1 MNLFKKKKKKIEEQL
16 RSRTILS
23 SLYGERWNLKYLEN
37 KIKNFKIDAY
47 TKAEVD
53 RMHQEM
59 ENKISRFN
67 NDILNLRGDIN
78 TNSYNLNT
86 LKNDHSWTKAKAN
99 SNEKE
104 ITKLKTEIGN
114 TNTKVESNKAEI
126 DKLKNAKPAGNY
138 AELDKENTFKK
149 LNTFQNSIVV
159 DGSVNASRM
168 YTESIDLTNRT
179 SVINMEYYK
188 DNKQYIIYVEIP
200 VRRVHFYRDAISTP
214 KNMFWFVLKK
224 DQKLYF
230 EKQWF
235 PEIVL
240 NSKDK
245 WVAKIFM
252 YPEGRI
258 PGNRNYYSQLLWMLP
273 TSALKVDGD
282 YWTYY
287 VPDDFAFVAGYDV
300 SGGQPSDY
308 YKDIYFGFE
317 LIRK

>member
-59 ENKISRFN
+59 ENRLTYHINDYNFLKTWVETNKSNIS
-67 NDILNLRGDIN
+67 DL
-78 TNSYNLNT
+78 
-86 LKNDHSWTKAKAN
+86 
-99 SNEKE
+99 
-104 ITKLKTEIGN
+104 KLKLGNTTDTANANNRHIGKIYTEIGN
-114 TNTKVESNKAEI
+114 TNTKVENNKAEI

-179 SVINMEYYK
+179 SVINMQYYK
-188 DNKQYIIYVEIP
+188 DNKQYIIYVEVP

-230 EKQWF
+230 KKTWF

-245 WVAKIFM
+245 WVAKFFM
-252 YPEGRI
+252 YPDGNI
-258 PGNRNYYSQLLWMLP
+258 PGNRSYNSHLLWMIP
-273 TSALKVDGD
+273 TSALGVDGD

-287 VPDDFAFVAGYDV
+287 VPEDFAFVTGYDV

-308 YKDIYFGFE
+308 YKDIYFDIE
-317 LIRK
+317 LVRK

>member
-1 MNLFKKKKKKIEEQL
+1 MNLFKKKKKQIEEQL

-104 ITKLKTEIGN
+104 ISKLKTEIGN

-138 AELDKENTFKK
+138 AELDKENTFTKANVFNSTVRAK
-149 LNTFQNSIVV
+149 NTLYAPLVLV
-159 DGSVNASRM
+159 D
-168 YTESIDLTNRT
+168 DT
-179 SVINMEYYK
+179 SVANPKSAVNLEYF
-188 DNKQYIIYVEIP
+188 NKNVWKTVWLEIP

-214 KNMFWFVLKK
+214 KNMYWFVLKK
-224 DQKLYF
+224 DQKIYF
-230 EKQWF
+230 DKQWI
-235 PEIVL
+235 PDYIW

-245 WVAKIFM
+245 WYAKFYM
-252 YPEGRI
+252 YPNGKI
-258 PGNRNYYSQLLWMLP
+258 PIQSDLNSYLVWVMETRELGIDGN
-273 TSALKVDGD
+273 
-282 YWTYY
+282 YWTKY
-287 VPDDFAFVAGYDV
+287 VSGDFAFVTGYDV
-300 SGGQPSDY
+300 SGGQPADY
-308 YKDIYFGFE
+308 YKDIYFMIE
-317 LIRK
+317 LVRK